1 MKEQFLLFF
10 QYSSSPA
17 LLANLSGEILAI
29 NPVAEKLFVNLNLEN
44 NFSLIIKNNLLEVKN
59 QLLSESNLVSRK
71 EIFNLTYQL
80 KLNLVDF
87 NDEKL
92 VLIIFE
98 SSSKSINILNQEL
111 ESLDK
116 FIQDLV
122 HELKSPLVTIA
133 GFANVLEEDYK
144 GVFDQQGLNYLESIL
159 RGTRRLD
166 NKLMALMELTKI
178 TSKIKKQDLV
188 DFKELLQE
196 TCFMLKSVIEK
207 RNPQIITI
215 TDLPTIVCNRNLI
228 KKAISNL
235 ILNAIIFTPLERSP
249 VIEIGCKEDST
260 KYLFWIKDNG
270 VGIEE
275 KLQKRVFELFYRA
288 KTLPKVDGIGLGLS
302 LVDRIITFHEGKV
315 WVESTANL
323 GSCFYFSLPIRNSF
337 QE

>member
-10 QYSSSPA
+10 QHSSNPT

-29 NPVAEKLFVNLNLEN
+29 NPVTEKLFVNLNLEN
-44 NFSLIIKNNLLEVKN
+44 NFSLIIKNYLLEVKD
-59 QLLSESNLVSRK
+59 QLLRESNLIGTK
-71 EIFNLTYQL
+71 EIFNLSYQL
-80 KLNLVDF
+80 KINLIDF
-87 NDEKL
+87 NNEKL

-98 SSSKSINILNQEL
+98 LSSKSINSLNQEL
-111 ESLDK
+111 ENLDK
-116 FIQDLV
+116 FIQELV

-133 GFANVLEEDYK
+133 GFANVLQEDYK
-144 GVFDQQGLNYLESIL
+144 EVFDEQGLNYLESIL

-178 TSKIKKQDLV
+178 TSKIKRQDLV

-215 TDLPTIVCNRNLI
+215 TDLPTIICNRSLI

-235 ILNAIIFTPLERSP
+235 ILNAVIFTPLDRSP
-249 VIEIGCKEDST
+249 VIEIGCKKDST
-260 KYLFWIKDNG
+260 KYLFWIKDNA

-275 KLQKRVFELFYRA
+275 KLQKRVFELFYRS
-288 KTLPKVDGIGLGLS
+288 KTLPKVDGIGSGLS
-302 LVDRIITFHEGKV
+302 LVDRIITVHDGKI
-315 WVESTANL
+315 WVESTPNL

>member
-10 QYSSSPA
+10 QHSSNPA
-17 LLANLSGEILAI
+17 LLANLSGEILVI
-29 NPVAEKLFVNLNLEN
+29 NSVGEKHFVNLNLEN
-44 NFSLIIKNNLLEVKN
+44 NFSLIIKNYLLEVKDK
-59 QLLSESNLVSRK
+59 LLIEGNLVATE
-71 EIFNLTYQL
+71 EIFDLIYQL
-80 KLNLVDF
+80 KLNLIDF
-87 NDEKL
+87 NNENL
-92 VLIIFE
+92 VLITFE
-98 SSSKSINILNQEL
+98 PNSKQGNILNQEL

-133 GFANVLEEDYK
+133 GFANVLQEDYK
-144 GVFDQQGLNYLESIL
+144 EVFDEQGLNYLESIL

-178 TSKIKKQDLV
+178 TNKIKKQDLV
-188 DFKELLQE
+188 DFKELLHE

-215 TDLPTIVCNRNLI
+215 TDLPTIICNRSLI

-249 VIEIGCKEDST
+249 VIEVGCKKDST

-275 KLQKRVFELFYRA
+275 KLQKRVFELFYRT
-288 KTLPKVDGIGLGLS
+288 KTLPKVEGIGSGLS
-302 LVDRIITFHEGKV
+302 LVDRIITIHDGKI
-315 WVESTANL
+315 WVESTPNL